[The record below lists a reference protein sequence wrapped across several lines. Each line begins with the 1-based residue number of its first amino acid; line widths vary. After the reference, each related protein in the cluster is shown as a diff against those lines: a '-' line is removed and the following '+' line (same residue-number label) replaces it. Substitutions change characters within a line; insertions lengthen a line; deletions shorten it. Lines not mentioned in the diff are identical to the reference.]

1 MATNPY
7 NSFRLEGDLEDSG
20 NVGFTVL
27 FEALGHHRSGIYGR
41 GLSGYKIQI
50 RTMSSSYFIHKGIKD
65 ILEMWVLQWYTC
77 MNLLVIAMCVHRIC
91 RAQSFMYRYAYL
103 SRSSAAVVVDSAE
116 VELLAVS
123 GHARLHRAGGHVA
136 ARRELPREHRWH
148 QHLETI
154 DGISR
159 LWFQ

>member
-1 MATNPY
+1 M
-7 NSFRLEGDLEDSG
+7 
-20 NVGFTVL
+20 
-27 FEALGHHRSGIYGR
+27 YG
-41 GLSGYKIQI
+41 
-50 RTMSSSYFIHKGIKD
+50 
-65 ILEMWVLQWYTC
+65 
-77 MNLLVIAMCVHRIC
+77 
-91 RAQSFMYRYAYL
+91 YAYL

-123 GHARLHRAGGHVA
+123 GHACLHRAGRHVA

-159 LWFQ
+159 LGIKLQ